1 MKIGNKK
8 FDLKNETVVMGI
20 INASPDS
27 FSGDGLTGDIP
38 ETIKIV
44 EKFIRAGVD
53 IIDVGG
59 ESTRPKKIYS
69 KVKDISVQQEID
81 RVLPVIEKI
90 KTSFDIPVSI
100 DTRKSAVASVA
111 INYGADMIND
121 VSMMK
126 YDSNMIDLIF
136 SSDKPYVLTHNYPIN
151 KTQSATFQV
160 KDNLI
165 NELNRL
171 KKAGI
176 NQDKIILDPGFGFK
190 KDIKQNLEIHI
201 NLDEICNIGPP
212 VLIGTSRKS
221 FLGYISG
228 NAPIDQRLEA
238 SLASV
243 ALAVSKGASFVRVH
257 DVELVV
263 NFLRAM
269 KKLI

>member
-27 FSGDGLTGDIP
+27 FSGDGLTGVMP

-44 EKFIRAGVD
+44 EKFIKAGVD

-69 KVKDISVQQEID
+69 KVQDISVQQEID

-111 INYGADMIND
+111 IDYGADMIND

-136 SSDKPYVLTHNYPIN
+136 SSDKPYILTHNYPIN
-151 KTQSATFQV
+151 KTKSATFQV

-176 NQDKIILDPGFGFK
+176 NQDKIIGLVIEFHDCDFHFEK
-190 KDIKQNLEIHI
+190 I
-201 NLDEICNIGPP
+201 
-212 VLIGTSRKS
+212 KS
-221 FLGYISG
+221 F
-228 NAPIDQRLEA
+228 IDQFKLQLVHIHVNNYGDIDASGFATVIELTFSPQSYNAIREKNDNKFPVIRLDQPNNKNRKDEPII
-238 SLASV
+238 
-243 ALAVSKGASFVRVH
+243 F
-257 DVELVV
+257 E
-263 NFLRAM
+263 
-269 KKLI
+269 